1 MAHSSELFNGSH
13 DTGMFVDDEPT
24 KAEVSSQKTDKIAS
38 ELGSKAAAM
47 TDIELE
53 WGPARRRPD
62 APTFETEPPEGLS
75 WSA

>member
-24 KAEVSSQKTDKIAS
+24 AAETSAPVKEEVAS
-38 ELGSKAAAM
+38 TLGAQAAAM
-47 TDIELE
+47 ADIVRD
-53 WGPARRRPD
+53 WGPARRRPE
-62 APTFETEPPEGLS
+62 APTFEAEGPS